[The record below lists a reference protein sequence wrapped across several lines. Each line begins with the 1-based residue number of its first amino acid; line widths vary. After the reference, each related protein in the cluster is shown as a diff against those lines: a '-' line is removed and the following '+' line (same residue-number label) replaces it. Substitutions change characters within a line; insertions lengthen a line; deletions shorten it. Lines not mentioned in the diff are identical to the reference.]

1 MRALP
6 QGAESGQASLEYA
19 VVCAALIVIVVACG
33 ALWRFGAGDGFSD
46 IALRHASHSVEA
58 QGGIVDA
65 LLY

>member
-1 MRALP
+1 MRAWSE
-6 QGAESGQASLEYA
+6 GAESGQTSLEYA

-33 ALWRFGAGDGFSD
+33 ALWRFGADGGFSD
-46 IALRHASHSVEA
+46 SALRHASHSIEA